1 MIKSSIKNI
10 YLCETDVDLYKEA
23 NMSNKI
29 YPIGIQNFEKI
40 RNDGYF
46 YIDKTALIYQMV
58 KTGSYYFLSRPRR
71 FGKSLLI
78 STLEA
83 YFQGK
88 KELFEGLAVEKL
100 EKDWIKYP
108 ILHLDL
114 NIEKYDTPESLD
126 NILDKSLTAWEKLYG
141 AEPSERSFS
150 LRFAGIIERAC
161 KLAGQRVVIL
171 VDEYDKPMLQA
182 IGNEE
187 LQKQFRN
194 TLKPFYGALKTMDGC
209 IKFAL
214 LTGVTKFGKVSV
226 FSDLNN
232 LDDISM
238 WNEYIE
244 ICGVSEREIH
254 ENLETELHEFAA
266 ARGITYDKLCE
277 ELREC
282 YDGYHF
288 THNSIGMYNPFSL
301 LNAFKRKEFGS
312 YWFETGTP
320 TYLVKLLK
328 KHHYDLERMTHEET
342 DAQVLNSIDSES
354 TNPIPVIYQSGYL
367 TIKGYDE
374 RFGMYRLGFPNREVE
389 EGFIRFLLPFYA
401 NVNKVESPFEIQK
414 FVREVESG
422 DYNSF
427 FRRLQSFFA
436 DTTYE
441 VIRDQ
446 ELHYENVLFIIFK
459 LVGFYVNVEYNTN
472 DGRIDLVLQTDKFI
486 YIMEFK
492 LNGTAEDALQ
502 QINDKHYALPF
513 EMDGRKVFKIGIN
526 FSAETRNIE
535 KWIVEEK

>member
-10 YLCETDVDLYKEA
+10 YLCERDVDLYKEA

-46 YIDKTALIYQMV
+46 YVDKTALMYQMV

-88 KELFEGLAVEKL
+88 KDLFEGLAIEKL

-114 NIEKYDTPESLD
+114 NIEKYDTQESLD
-126 NILDKSLTAWEKLYG
+126 KILNDNLEYWESQYG
-141 AEPSERSFS
+141 SRPSETSFS
-150 LRFAGIIERAC
+150 LRFAGIIQRAC
-161 KLAGQRVVIL
+161 EKTGQRVVVL

-187 LQKQFRN
+187 LQKQFRD
-194 TLKPFYGALKTMDGC
+194 TLKTFYGALKTKDGC

-214 LTGVTKFGKVSV
+214 LTGVTKLGKVSV

-312 YWFETGTP
+312 YWFETGMP

-328 KHHYDLERMTHEET
+328 KHHYDLERMAHEET

-422 DYNSF
+422 DSNSF

-446 ELHYENVLFIIFK
+446 ELHYENVLFIVFK
-459 LVGFYVNVEYNTN
+459 LVGFYVNVEYHTN
-472 DGRIDLVLQTDKFI
+472 EGRIDLVLQTDKFI

-513 EMDGRKVFKIGIN
+513 EMDGRKLFKIGVN

>member
-1 MIKSSIKNI
+1 
-10 YLCETDVDLYKEA
+10 
-23 NMSNKI
+23 
-29 YPIGIQNFEKI
+29 
-40 RNDGYF
+40 
-46 YIDKTALIYQMV
+46 
-58 KTGSYYFLSRPRR
+58 
-71 FGKSLLI
+71 
-78 STLEA
+78 
-83 YFQGK
+83 
-88 KELFEGLAVEKL
+88 
-100 EKDWIKYP
+100 
-108 ILHLDL
+108 
-114 NIEKYDTPESLD
+114 
-126 NILDKSLTAWEKLYG
+126 
-141 AEPSERSFS
+141 
-150 LRFAGIIERAC
+150 
-161 KLAGQRVVIL
+161 
-171 VDEYDKPMLQA
+171 MLQA

-194 TLKPFYGALKTMDGC
+194 TLKPFYGALKTKDGY

-238 WNEYIE
+238 WNEYVE

-254 ENLETELHEFAA
+254 ENLEAELHEFAA

-277 ELREC
+277 DLREC

-328 KHHYDLERMTHEET
+328 KHHYDLERMAHEET

-389 EGFIRFLLPFYA
+389 EGFVRFLLPYYA

-414 FVREVESG
+414 FVREVEAG

-427 FRRLQSFFA
+427 FHRLQSFFA

-441 VIRDQ
+441 VIREQ
-446 ELHYENVLFIIFK
+446 ELHYENVLFIVFK
-459 LVGFYVNVEYNTN
+459 LLGFYTKVEYHTSE
-472 DGRIDLVLQTDKFI
+472 GRIDLVLQTDKFI

-492 LNGTAEDALQ
+492 LNGTAEEALQ

-513 EMDGRKVFKIGIN
+513 ETDGRKLFKIGVN

-535 KWIVEEK
+535 KWIVES